1 MNAANQQML
10 HIYSAFSGEA
20 VADLDIAE
28 FDGKPTKVLK
38 EHLSCFIGTP
48 RFRLKLFLE
57 DKSEIQGETL
67 FFDPSECAP
76 GGSSV

>member
-1 MNAANQQML
+1 ML

-38 EHLSCFIGTP
+38 EHLLCFIGTTVP
-48 RFRLKLFLE
+48 FRLKLFLE

>member
-1 MNAANQQML
+1 VNAANQQML

-38 EHLSCFIGTP
+38 EHLLCFIGTP
-48 RFRLKLFLE
+48 RFRS
-57 DKSEIQGETL
+57 D
-67 FFDPSECAP
+67 
-76 GGSSV
+76 

>member
-28 FDGKPTKVLK
+28 FDGKPNKVLK